1 MAAVSEAPAKLPGAT
16 NHDKLVAL
24 ATLTYSQQAIWY
36 FFSLHYLFILKNKM
50 LLII

>member
-36 FFSLHYLFILKNKM
+36 FFFQFFIYF
-50 LLII
+50 